1 MSNQEHDFGNE
12 LDSYINTT
20 TPAKKVIEGEEKE
33 AGEEDWTFDESTGV
47 YVIHSKRLVMY
58 NVDGNWVCGDY
69 DTVYNNRY
77 MFDSETQSWFD
88 TVTKQY
94 SFYDEASQSYVP
106 LTDAYWAGHPQST
119 LSIRFVIQSSPHFQS
134 GQVILVDENGITIG
148 RDRSWDS
155 RLRLPEMIVSKYHA
169 MVFLDKK
176 EKAFFIIDSGSQHGT
191 FVNEKRLSEP
201 KKSSL
206 PYELRHLDLVRIG
219 STSLQVHQHDMGWP
233 CQSCLASEY
242 IDTTSGKK
250 EKIQQSQTNN
260 KIEDLETSRR
270 EWIRNQKKLYA
281 STEDADSSHGYVDRA
296 HIRRKT
302 TKPEKFV
309 PEKQQND
316 DTHRSSHITTTPSL
330 PPSPSLSVTINTP
343 VKGIGNKML
352 QKLGWQEG
360 QSLGKH
366 QDGILEPI
374 TPASQL
380 SRTGLGSQQAFS
392 TVQNESRKDKQWRL
406 AQERYQNAFSKT
418 NDR

>member
-12 LDSYINTT
+12 LDNYISETT
-20 TPAKKVIEGEEKE
+20 SSNQGKNLKD
-33 AGEEDWTFDESTGV
+33 DWVFDEATGV
-47 YVIHSKRLVMY
+47 YVMHSRRLVMY
-58 NVDGNWVCGDY
+58 YVDGNWVCGDY

-77 MFDSETQSWFD
+77 KFDSETQSWFD

-119 LSIRFVIQSSPHFQS
+119 QSIRFVIQSSPHFQS
-134 GQVILVDENGITIG
+134 GQVILADEKGISIG

-176 EKAFFIIDSGSQHGT
+176 EKAFYIIDNGSQHGT

-201 KKSSL
+201 KQSSL
-206 PYELRHLDLVRIG
+206 PYELRHLDIIRIG

-250 EKIQQSQTNN
+250 EKAQEQKIEGH
-260 KIEDLETSRR
+260 IEDLEASRR
-270 EWIRNQKKLYA
+270 EWIKKQKKLYA
-281 STEDADSSHGYVDRA
+281 LDDDTSQGYVDRA

-302 TKPEKFV
+302 TKPEKFI
-309 PEKQQND
+309 PEQPND
-316 DTHRSSHITTTPSL
+316 SNIRHDTHTSYKASA
-330 PPSPSLSVTINTP
+330 PPVTINTP
-343 VKGIGNKML
+343 VQGIGSKML

-360 QSLGKH
+360 QSLGKR

-374 TPASQL
+374 APASQS
-380 SRTGLGSQQAFS
+380 SRTGLGSQQTLHTA
-392 TVQNESRKDKQWRL
+392 TIQNETRKEKQWRL
-406 AQERYQNAFSKT
+406 AQQRYQNAFSD
-418 NDR
+418 DR

>member
-12 LDSYINTT
+12 LDNYISETT
-20 TPAKKVIEGEEKE
+20 SSNQGKRAK
-33 AGEEDWTFDESTGV
+33 EDWAFDEATGV
-47 YVIHSKRLVMY
+47 YVMHSRRLVMY
-58 NVDGNWVCGDY
+58 YVDGNWVCGDY

-77 MFDSETQSWFD
+77 KFDSETQSWFD

-119 LSIRFVIQSSPHFQS
+119 QSIRFVIQSSPHFQS
-134 GQVILVDENGITIG
+134 GQVILVDEKGISIG

-176 EKAFFIIDSGSQHGT
+176 EKAFYIIDNGSQHGT

-201 KKSSL
+201 KQSSL
-206 PYELRHLDLVRIG
+206 PYELRHLDIIRIG

-250 EKIQQSQTNN
+250 EKAQEQKIEGH
-260 KIEDLETSRR
+260 IEDLEASRR
-270 EWIRNQKKLYA
+270 EWIKKQKKLYA
-281 STEDADSSHGYVDRA
+281 LDDDTSQGYVDRA

-302 TKPEKFV
+302 TKPEKFI
-309 PEKQQND
+309 PEQPND
-316 DTHRSSHITTTPSL
+316 SNIRHDTHTSYKASTP
-330 PPSPSLSVTINTP
+330 PVTVNTP
-343 VKGIGNKML
+343 VQGIGSKML

-360 QSLGKH
+360 QSLGKR

-374 TPASQL
+374 APASQS
-380 SRTGLGSQQAFS
+380 SRTGLGSQQTLHTA
-392 TVQNESRKDKQWRL
+392 TIQNETRKEKQWRL
-406 AQERYQNAFSKT
+406 AQQRYQNAFSD
-418 NDR
+418 DR

>member
-1 MSNQEHDFGNE
+1 MSNQEHDFGAE
-12 LDSYINTT
+12 LDSYINESA
-20 TPAKKVIEGEEKE
+20 PPNQSKE
-33 AGEEDWTFDESTGV
+33 AAQEDWTFDKSTGV
-47 YVIHSKRLVMY
+47 YVIHDRRLVMY
-58 NVDGNWVCGDY
+58 YVDGNWVCGDY

-77 MFDSETQSWFD
+77 MFDSETHSWFD

-119 LSIRFVIQSSPHFQS
+119 QSIRLVVQSSPHFQS
-134 GQVILVDENGITIG
+134 GQVILVDENGISIG

-176 EKAFFIIDSGSQHGT
+176 EKAFYMIDNGSQHGT
-191 FVNEKRLSEP
+191 FVNGKRLSEP
-201 KKSSL
+201 KQSSL
-206 PYELRHLDLVRIG
+206 PYELRHLDIIRIG

-233 CQSCLASEY
+233 CQACLASEY

-250 EKIQQSQTNN
+250 DKAQQQQ
-260 KIEDLETSRR
+260 KPEGHIEDLEASRR
-270 EWIRNQKKLYA
+270 EWIKRQKKLYA
-281 STEDADSSHGYVDRA
+281 LDDDTSQSYVDRA

-309 PEKQQND
+309 PEKQD
-316 DTHRSSHITTTPSL
+316 DSSHVDYDTHQYKASAAATTTTTTA
-330 PPSPSLSVTINTP
+330 PPVTVHTP
-343 VKGIGNKML
+343 VQGIGNKML

-360 QSLGKH
+360 QSLGKR

-374 TPASQL
+374 APASQS
-380 SRTGLGSQQAFS
+380 SRTGLGSQQA
-392 TVQNESRKDKQWRL
+392 TITTQQETRKEKQWRL
-406 AQERYQNAFSKT
+406 AQQRYQNAFS